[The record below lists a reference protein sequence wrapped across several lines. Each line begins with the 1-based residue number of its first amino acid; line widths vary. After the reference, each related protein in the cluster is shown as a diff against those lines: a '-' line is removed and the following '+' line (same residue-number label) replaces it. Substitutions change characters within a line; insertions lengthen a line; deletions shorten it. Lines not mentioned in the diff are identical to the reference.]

1 MCIRDRDNIIDEFD
15 LGGTVNINLL
25 EQNNLGK
32 IKLNSI
38 VPDEYPW
45 EGKYFIGTTINLN
58 PAPKFDNQFL
68 HWVIND
74 QEMIYEEKLILNLDS
89 QEFATDSAIFI
100 EAVYGAGPLTERSVV
115 INEINYNSSDDY
127 NAGDWIE
134 VFNNSDSTIDLSNW
148 IIKDDNDAVSYTHLT
163 LPTICSV

>member
-1 MCIRDRDNIIDEFD
+1 M
-15 LGGTVNINLL
+15 NINLL

-74 QEMIYEEKLILNLDS
+74 QEMIYEEKLILYLDS

-100 EAVYGAGPLTERSVV
+100 EAVYSAGPHTERSVV

-127 NAGDWIE
+127 NAGD
-134 VFNNSDSTIDLSNW
+134 
-148 IIKDDNDAVSYTHLT
+148 
-163 LPTICSV
+163 